1 MQHILDFQQDLMNA
15 RSPQA
20 QWALAQSAFLNL
32 GVDWITAGTAPMIAL
47 DAITVRTNLPSPIMQ
62 DYIAARLP
70 QRDQWI
76 RDSARGL
83 DPGVLDINQPA
94 PFQTTG
100 HYGDLRDVFSAYGI
114 RKAHLLPIYGGAR
127 PGAIVLYAKGH
138 EESSQFLIPER
149 LHILSLMS
157 AVLSAHW
164 RPEHLQDGAV
174 AIGAGAYEFKT
185 VLSPREREALLWLA
199 RGLHTLNIADRMGI
213 EAVTA
218 SKHLAT
224 ARQKLG
230 ARTREQALALAIK
243 YNLIAP

>member
-1 MQHILDFQQDLMNA
+1 MA
-15 RSPQA
+15 E
-20 QWALAQSAFLNL
+20 SAFLNV

-83 DPGVLDINQPA
+83 SPGMLDINQPA

-100 HYGDLRDVFSAYGI
+100 HYNDLRDVFSAYGI
-114 RKAHLLPIYGGAR
+114 RKVHLMPIYGGVR
-127 PGAIVLYAKGH
+127 PGAIVLYAKGR
-138 EESSQFLIPER
+138 EESSQFLAPER
-149 LHILSLMS
+149 LRILSLMS

-164 RPEHLQDGAV
+164 RPEHLQNGAMAGGV
-174 AIGAGAYEFKT
+174 GAYDFKT
-185 VLSPREREALLWLA
+185 LLSPREGEALLWLA